1 MEVTVSDDTLSPT
14 TRREKELLH
23 DYYLSLYAQLN
34 VGIMRYTAKRIYH
47 IDASC
52 WAGDICNSSTDI
64 VFCRRSKADMN
75 DERSDHEKTAK
86 QLHYGI
92 V

>member
-34 VGIMRYTAKRIYH
+34 VGIM
-47 IDASC
+47 
-52 WAGDICNSSTDI
+52 N
-64 VFCRRSKADMN
+64 FFFADF
-75 DERSDHEKTAK
+75 
-86 QLHYGI
+86 
-92 V
+92 